1 MIDGNKIVFCVKDYE
16 DKEVIF
22 TREKLKQKKVDH
34 PELSKKT
41 FMKCVKNAIIN
52 PDEVWED
59 YSDKKKKR
67 CYYKKYSAY
76 SYVKVVVWIDGR
88 PCQVVTAY
96 EIDRVKERNYVEL
109 KRLV

>member
-1 MIDGNKIVFCVKDYE
+1 MDNSKIVFCIKDYSGQE
-16 DKEVIF
+16 IVF
-22 TREKLKQKKVDH
+22 TREKLEQKKVDH

-59 YSDKKKKR
+59 YSNKTKKR

-76 SYVKVVVWIDGR
+76 SHAKVVIWVAR
-88 PCQVVTAY
+88 KLCQVVTAY
-96 EIDRVKERNYVEL
+96 EIDYIKEKNYPGL
-109 KRLV
+109 KRFV